1 MNSQKYKIQA
11 LIAEI
16 DEVLSKPAPRL
27 PWTGSLD
34 TVHQRQLLER
44 VRAYLVSSDSK
55 LTAPKAP
62 ARPNVRPQPV
72 PVPKVPLPAPGP
84 SAAEQIMLAVTGEIS
99 HLRSSLTGPL
109 QEDIE
114 ALRQEQQALIQEI
127 KQLEAKRQQQQSL
140 AQQQANQQQIIAEFL
155 QVLTGR
161 LEETLTSDFSQILS
175 SLENQLLQ
183 SISAPY
189 SLGSAPDEQS
199 AIDVTLN
206 RQTSEE
212 NPLLTPAQ
220 RLEQMQLFQS
230 HADSLLMS
238 LDSRMAIVFEALQ
251 ANLQSYQ
258 ASLRQELENMYGLS
272 QQSEAMFAALVNH
285 LAAQLGREASSYVQ
299 QPIDLA
305 NNLETV
311 TPTAADQSP
320 VAPAPSNTAIEHSA
334 AETLTEDS
342 VQEIRT
348 GEFGEQDRFPYAG
361 TEISPQFR
369 QLRRDRDRIQA
380 PGLLPES
387 EDNLFGSTP
396 EISRNAARFTGG
408 ESENRLTETE
418 EEIEDLYASLFAGEA
433 VPEVELEI
441 ESFPVGNNVIETK
454 SEGVEYQEATDQETA
469 ESLKMTEDLFIN
481 LLDEGESLE
490 ETLVDEGSDFVRG
503 NSVESL
509 TLDSADLFEPQ
520 VATLPQVSEAPP
532 STAEVQLEGDDRENL
547 ETAQNLSE
555 QFSATET
562 QSAASPLRTP
572 VEISPNQPSATP
584 AVPSAGDV
592 QTGEFDSSSQR
603 LDDGYIQASPDEDL
617 LPVEALEDDLD
628 RALNLDNNTLEL
640 LEADL
645 YNLEGLENTSFGR
658 SNFSVANSLD
668 LSASSPEGIP
678 NNPFAEAAEEELGTL
693 EDLFSDVLELSSEDE
708 PFVLENELE
717 DDLFAEEDDSNL
729 TLDEILASLTETDR
743 PSTDSPPPETA
754 ETNELRSSP
763 PESQKKNLIS
773 TESKAAVVEGKT
785 DFSELAGTQQQ
796 DSAGHSA
803 AGAIAP
809 SPERRNSSWYL
820 GIDFGSSGLSAALV
834 DRTSGQLHPIYWEA
848 SQAEASP
855 ADASFRIPS
864 AAVLAETAPGSPGSE
879 VTVKSVGFRPQ
890 ALAAGEF
897 LLENF
902 KWPLKVGIPYQRE
915 AAGMYEP
922 LLQWSPLQA
931 FSIALPLQ
939 AVRALLATLNPRT
952 QGQKFAE
959 SEEILDSA
967 MPRANFAGLPVSNLI
982 CRASGLTPETL
993 DAALLDLQGVILGTP
1008 AGWSDVYMFNLREA
1022 VLGAS
1027 LVASGSQIF
1036 VVEDA
1041 IATLLAA
1048 VTPVKNGME
1057 AESSAVDSAKGTEE
1071 AAPLTVNASS
1081 FSGGTLILNA
1091 GAATVELALVE
1102 LPSNLQDLTRAD
1114 FTCQSFG
1121 FAGDAFDQDI
1131 ICQLLA
1137 KNETWGMSIDLPRP
1151 GHPDLPNRYQ
1161 LQQQLQGSV
1170 FGLQLLE
1177 AARQIKV
1184 ILQHQKSFSLDIGQ
1198 QHWDVKRK
1206 DLESLVLV
1214 PFVQQLNR
1222 ELNAL
1227 LSRAGMSPAG
1237 INQAICAG
1245 GMGAWPAIA
1254 RWLRQK
1260 LPNAIVVQD
1269 QELQGDRDI
1278 FEIHNSALN
1287 SVSQSTNFSQKFG
1300 RVACGLASL
1309 ALYPHILDLSQQQY
1323 SDFFLLWEL
1332 MQVLGEETLSFQEI
1346 LQLLERQGVNTRT
1359 CEPRVLRILEGN
1371 LPAGLVPA
1379 DEDFMLLVEES
1390 RQNPD
1395 WEEILAEPLFFED
1408 VSRGYRLNLEH
1419 ASVVREY
1426 LGKLASS
1433 SQQKLLEPLTLAW
1446 DVRTDIYR

>member
-44 VRAYLVSSDSK
+44 VRAYLLSSDSK

-62 ARPNVRPQPV
+62 ARPNVRPEPV
-72 PVPKVPLPAPGP
+72 PVPKVPLPPPRP

-140 AQQQANQQQIIAEFL
+140 AQQQANQQQIIGEFL
-155 QVLTGR
+155 QVLTAR

-183 SISAPY
+183 SSAAPY
-189 SLGSAPDEQS
+189 SLGTAPDQQS

-206 RQTSEE
+206 PQTSEE
-212 NPLLTPAQ
+212 HPLLTPAQ
-220 RLEQMQLFQS
+220 RFEQMQLFQS

-285 LAAQLGREASSYVQ
+285 LASQLGREASSYVQ

-311 TPTAADQSP
+311 TPTAADESP
-320 VAPAPSNTAIEHSA
+320 VAPALSNTA
-334 AETLTEDS
+334 ETQTGDS

-361 TEISPQFR
+361 TEISPQFT

-380 PGLLPES
+380 PILLPES
-387 EDNLFGSTP
+387 EDNLLGSTP

-408 ESENRLTETE
+408 DSENRLTETE

-433 VPEVELEI
+433 VPEVELQVEN
-441 ESFPVGNNVIETK
+441 FPVENTVIETK
-454 SEGVEYQEATDQETA
+454 SEGVEYQTATEKETA
-469 ESLKMTEDLFIN
+469 EALKMTEDLFVN
-481 LLDEGESLE
+481 LLDEGESQE
-490 ETLVDEGSDFVRG
+490 EILVDEDSDFVRG
-503 NSVESL
+503 NSLESL

-520 VATLPQVSEAPP
+520 VATVPQVSEAPA
-532 STAEVQLEGDDRENL
+532 STAEVQLDADDRENL

-555 QFSATET
+555 QFGATVP
-562 QSAASPLRTP
+562 QSAALPLRTP
-572 VEISPNQPSATP
+572 AEISPNPPSAGP
-584 AVPSAGDV
+584 RVPSAGDV
-592 QTGEFDSSSQR
+592 QTGEFDSSSQG

-658 SNFSVANSLD
+658 SNFSAANSLD
-668 LSASSPEGIP
+668 LSASSPEGIA

-693 EDLFSDVLELSSEDE
+693 EDLFSDVLELSSDDE

-717 DDLFAEEDDSNL
+717 DDLFAEEEDSNL

-743 PSTDSPPPETA
+743 PLTDSPPPETA
-754 ETNELRSSP
+754 ETNELRSSA

-773 TESKAAVVEGKT
+773 TESKAGVVEGKT
-785 DFSELAGTQQQ
+785 DFSEFAETQQQ

-809 SPERRNSSWYL
+809 SPERQNSSWYL
-820 GIDFGSSGLSAALV
+820 GIDFGSSGLSAALL
-834 DRTSGQLHPIYWEA
+834 DRTSGELHPIYWET
-848 SQAEASP
+848 SQAEAWA
-855 ADASFRIPS
+855 ADASCRIPS
-864 AAVLAETAPGSPGSE
+864 AAVLAQTAPGSPGSE

-890 ALAAGEF
+890 ALPVGEF

-902 KWPLKVGIPYQRE
+902 KLPLKVGIPYQRE

-939 AVRALLATLNPRT
+939 CVRALLATLNPRT

-959 SEEILDSA
+959 SGESLDSA
-967 MPRANFAGLPVSNLI
+967 PRANFAGLPVSNLI

-993 DAALLDLQGVILGTP
+993 DAALLDLRGVILGTP
-1008 AGWSDVYMFNLREA
+1008 AGWSDVYRFNLREA

-1057 AESSAVDSAKGTEE
+1057 VESSAVDSAKDGEE

-1161 LQQQLQGSV
+1161 LQQRLQGSA

-1184 ILQHQKSFSLDIGQ
+1184 ILQHQKSFTLDIGQ

-1278 FEIHNSALN
+1278 FEIDNSALN
-1287 SVSQSTNFSQKFG
+1287 SVSQSTNFPQKIG

-1309 ALYPHILDLSQQQY
+1309 ALYPHILDVSQQQY

-1332 MQVLGEETLSFQEI
+1332 MQVLGQETLSFQEI

-1359 CEPRVLRILEGN
+1359 CEPRILRILEGN

-1379 DEDFMLLVEES
+1379 EEDFMLLAEES

-1395 WEEILAEPLFFED
+1395 WEAILAEPLFFED

>member
-55 LTAPKAP
+55 LTAPKAA
-62 ARPNVRPQPV
+62 ARQNVRPEPV
-72 PVPKVPLPAPGP
+72 PVPKVPLPPPGP

-155 QVLTGR
+155 QVLTAR
-161 LEETLTSDFSQILS
+161 LEETLTSDFSQILN

-189 SLGSAPDEQS
+189 SLGSAPDEPS

-212 NPLLTPAQ
+212 HPLLTPAQ

-230 HADSLLMS
+230 HADSLLIS

-311 TPTAADQSP
+311 TPTAADRSP
-320 VAPAPSNTAIEHSA
+320 VAPALSNTAIEHSA
-334 AETLTEDS
+334 PETQTGNS
-342 VQEIRT
+342 VQEIRS
-348 GEFGEQDRFPYAG
+348 GEFGEEDRFPYAG
-361 TEISPQFR
+361 TEISPQFK
-369 QLRRDRDRIQA
+369 QLRRERDRIQA
-380 PGLLPES
+380 PIMLPEL
-387 EDNLFGSTP
+387 EDNLLGYTP
-396 EISRNAARFTGG
+396 EISQNSTLDTGE
-408 ESENRLTETE
+408 ESDNRLTETD

-433 VPEVELEI
+433 VPEVELQV
-441 ESFPVGNNVIETK
+441 ESFLVENTEIKTK
-454 SEGVEYQEATDQETA
+454 TEGLEYRATTDLETA
-469 ESLKMTEDLFIN
+469 ESLKMTEDLFVN

-490 ETLVDEGSDFVRG
+490 EILGDENSDFVMG

-520 VATLPQVSEAPP
+520 VETVAEVSEAPA
-532 STAEVQLEGDDRENL
+532 STAEVKIDGDDRENL
-547 ETAQNLSE
+547 ETGQNQGE
-555 QFSATET
+555 QFD
-562 QSAASPLRTP
+562 AAMPESPPLPLRTP
-572 VEISPNQPSATP
+572 AEISPNLPSAESH
-584 AVPSAGDV
+584 VPSIGEV
-592 QTGEFDSSSQR
+592 QTGESGTSSQR
-603 LDDGYIQASPDEDL
+603 LDEEYIQASPDEDL
-617 LPVEALEDDLD
+617 LPIEELEDDLD

-668 LSASSPEGIP
+668 LSASSPEGIA
-678 NNPFAEAAEEELGTL
+678 NNPFAEVAEEELGTL
-693 EDLFSDVLELSSEDE
+693 EDLFSDVLELSSDDE
-708 PFVLENELE
+708 PFVLEDELE
-717 DDLFAEEDDSNL
+717 DDLFVEEDDSNL

-743 PSTDSPPPETA
+743 PLTDSPPPETA

-773 TESKAAVVEGKT
+773 TESKAGVVEGKT
-785 DFSELAGTQQQ
+785 DFSEFARTQQQ
-796 DSAGHSA
+796 EAAGHSA

-809 SPERRNSSWYL
+809 SRQSRNSSWYL
-820 GIDFGSSGLSAALV
+820 GIDFGSSGLSAALL
-834 DRTSGQLHPIYWEA
+834 DRTSGQLHPIYWET
-848 SQAEASP
+848 SQAEAWP
-855 ADASFRIPS
+855 ADASCRIPS
-864 AAVLAETAPGSPGSE
+864 AAVLAQTAPGSPGSE

-902 KWPLKVGIPYQRE
+902 KLPLKVGIPYQRE

-922 LLQWSPLQA
+922 LLQWDPLQA

-939 AVRALLATLNPRT
+939 CVRALLATLNPSLR
-952 QGQKFAE
+952 GQKFAE
-959 SEEILDSA
+959 SGEILDSA
-967 MPRANFAGLPVSNLI
+967 PRANFAGLPVSNLI
-982 CRASGLTPETL
+982 CKASGLTPETL

-1008 AGWSDVYMFNLREA
+1008 AGWSDVYRFNLQEA

-1036 VVEDA
+1036 VLEDA

-1057 AESSAVDSAKGTEE
+1057 VESSAVDSASGGEE
-1071 AAPLTVNASS
+1071 AAPLSVNASS

-1114 FTCQSFG
+1114 FTCSSFDA
-1121 FAGDAFDQDI
+1121 AGDAFDQDI

-1151 GHPDLPNRYQ
+1151 GHPDLPSRYQ
-1161 LQQQLQGSV
+1161 LQQRLQGSA

-1184 ILQHQKSFSLDIGQ
+1184 ILQHQKSFALDIGQ
-1198 QHWDVKRK
+1198 QHWDVRRK

-1287 SVSQSTNFSQKFG
+1287 SVSQSTNLSQKMG

-1309 ALYPHILDLSQQQY
+1309 ALYPHILDVSQQQY

-1346 LQLLERQGVNTRT
+1346 LQLLEGQGVNTRT
-1359 CEPRVLRILEGN
+1359 CEPRILRILEGN

-1379 DEDFMLLVEES
+1379 EEDFMLLAEES

-1395 WEEILAEPLFFED
+1395 WEEIWAEPLFFED

-1419 ASVVREY
+1419 AFVVRKY

>member
-27 PWTGSLD
+27 PWTGSID

-72 PVPKVPLPAPGP
+72 PVPKVPLAAPGP

-99 HLRSSLTGPL
+99 NLRSSLTGPL

-183 SISAPY
+183 SSAAPY

-212 NPLLTPAQ
+212 HPLLTPAQ

-230 HADSLLMS
+230 HADNLLMS
-238 LDSRMAIVFEALQ
+238 LDSRMGIVFEALQ

-272 QQSEAMFAALVNH
+272 QQSEAMFAALFNH
-285 LAAQLGREASSYVQ
+285 LASQLGREASSYVQ

-320 VAPAPSNTAIEHSA
+320 VAPALSNTLSEHSV
-334 AETLTEDS
+334 AETLSGDS

-348 GEFGEQDRFPYAG
+348 GEFAEQDRLPYAG
-361 TEISPQFR
+361 TEISPLFR

-380 PGLLPES
+380 PSLLPEV
-387 EDNLFGSTP
+387 EDNLSGSKP
-396 EISRNAARFTGG
+396 EIPRNATLFSGG
-408 ESENRLTETE
+408 ESANRSTETD
-418 EEIEDLYASLFAGEA
+418 EEIEDLYASLFAGKA

-441 ESFPVGNNVIETK
+441 ESIQVENTVTETK
-454 SEGVEYQEATDQETA
+454 SEGVEYQATTDKETT
-469 ESLKMTEDLFIN
+469 ESLEMTEDLFVN

-490 ETLVDEGSDFVRG
+490 EILVDEDSDFVRG

-520 VATLPQVSEAPP
+520 VATVPQVSEAPP
-532 STAEVQLEGDDRENL
+532 PTAEVQLDADDRENL
-547 ETAQNLSE
+547 ETGQNLSE
-555 QFSATET
+555 QFGANVP
-562 QSAASPLRTP
+562 QSPALPLRTP
-572 VEISPNQPSATP
+572 VEISPDRPSATP
-584 AVPSAGDV
+584 AVPSVGDV

-645 YNLEGLENTSFGR
+645 YNLEGLENTSSRR
-658 SNFSVANSLD
+658 SNASVANSLD
-668 LSASSPEGIP
+668 LSASSPEGRAK
-678 NNPFAEAAEEELGTL
+678 NPFAEVAEEELGTL
-693 EDLFSDVLELSSEDE
+693 DDLFSDVLELSSDDE

-743 PSTDSPPPETA
+743 PLTDSPPPETA

-773 TESKAAVVEGKT
+773 TESKAGVVEGKT

-809 SPERRNSSWYL
+809 SRERRNSSWYL
-820 GIDFGSSGLSAALV
+820 GIDFGSSGLSAALL

-848 SQAEASP
+848 SQAEGSEEG
-855 ADASFRIPS
+855 ASFRIPS
-864 AAVLAETAPGSPGSE
+864 AAVLAETAPGSPGAE

-902 KWPLKVGIPYQRE
+902 KLPLKVGIPYQRE

-939 AVRALLATLNPRT
+939 GVRALLATLNPSLR
-952 QGQKFAE
+952 GQKFDGSGE
-959 SEEILDSA
+959 VLDSA
-967 MPRANFAGLPVSNLI
+967 MPREIFAGLPVSNLI
-982 CRASGLTPETL
+982 CKASGLMPETL

-1057 AESSAVDSAKGTEE
+1057 VESSAVDSAKGSEE
-1071 AAPLTVNASS
+1071 TAPLSVNPSS

-1091 GAATVELALVE
+1091 GAATVEFALVE

-1114 FTCQSFG
+1114 FTCHSFDA
-1121 FAGDAFDQDI
+1121 AGDAFDQDI

-1137 KNETWGMSIDLPRP
+1137 KNETWGMAIDLPRP
-1151 GHPDLPNRYQ
+1151 GHPDLPSRYQ
-1161 LQQQLQGSV
+1161 LQQRLQGSA

-1184 ILQHQKSFSLDIGQ
+1184 ILQHQKSFALDIGQ

-1260 LPNAIVVQD
+1260 LPNAIVFQD
-1269 QELQGDRDI
+1269 QELQVDRDI
-1278 FEIHNSALN
+1278 FDTHNSALN
-1287 SVSQSTNFSQKFG
+1287 SVSQSTNFSQKIG

-1309 ALYPHILDLSQQQY
+1309 ALYPHILNVSQQQY

-1359 CEPRVLRILEGN
+1359 CEPRILRILEGN

-1379 DEDFMLLVEES
+1379 EEDFMLLTEES
-1390 RQNPD
+1390 TQNPD
-1395 WEEILAEPLFFED
+1395 WEAILAEPLFFED